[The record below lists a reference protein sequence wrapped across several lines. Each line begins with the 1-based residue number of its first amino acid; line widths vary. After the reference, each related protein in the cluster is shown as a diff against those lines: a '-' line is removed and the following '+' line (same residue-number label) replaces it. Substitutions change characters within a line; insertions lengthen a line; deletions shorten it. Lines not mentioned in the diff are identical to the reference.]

1 MGCKI
6 IGCGKALPERRVT
19 NDELASLVDT
29 SDEWIVSR
37 TGIRERRIAVGETAT
52 DLGVMAARR
61 ALGA

>member
-29 SDEWIVSR
+29 SDE
-37 TGIRERRIAVGETAT
+37 
-52 DLGVMAARR
+52 
-61 ALGA
+61 